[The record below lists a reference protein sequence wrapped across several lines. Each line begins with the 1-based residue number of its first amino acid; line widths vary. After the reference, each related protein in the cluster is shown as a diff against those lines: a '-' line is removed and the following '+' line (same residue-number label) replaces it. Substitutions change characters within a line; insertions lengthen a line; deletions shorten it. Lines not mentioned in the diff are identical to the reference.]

1 MKLRFGLPGLL
12 LGVRGLTKE
21 IRLARVALERIAD
34 RMDEVTGHRTVVTD
48 EAPAEK
54 GLVDPIYR
62 DDALLMRAEAVERRL
77 SQTLGR
83 APSVDEIAAELN
95 LDQVGARETLR

>member
-1 MKLRFGLPGLL
+1 MKLRFGLTGLL
-12 LGVRGLTKE
+12 LGVRGLT
-21 IRLARVALERIAD
+21 RGVTRCAVALERIAD

-62 DDALLMRAEAVERRL
+62 DDALLMRAEVVERRL
-77 SQTLGR
+77 AQTLGR
-83 APSVDEIAAELN
+83 SPSVDEIAAELN